1 MIFAKRNLP
10 LFSSVDTEK
19 SRDSKEQG
27 RIFCYYYCLFVCFFL
42 FPPMMVGLLWLLFSK
57 FDLKCQM
64 LNWTLLR
71 HKLFVVWF
79 FILLSLFFFFLKLC
93 CCYYT
98 HAHSLTYKNF
108 YFCAFVLL
116 PHNSLICRFIYRFF
130 IVSVIHNF
138 IDFFKRRYSLFVS
151 SERKGCGINFVFLFK
166 FLFNIFFLLW
176 T

>member
-1 MIFAKRNLP
+1 MIFY
-10 LFSSVDTEK
+10 FV
-19 SRDSKEQG
+19 
-27 RIFCYYYCLFVCFFL
+27 IFV
-42 FPPMMVGLLWLLFSK
+42 
-57 FDLKCQM
+57 
-64 LNWTLLR
+64 
-71 HKLFVVWF
+71 
-79 FILLSLFFFFLKLC
+79 FFFLKLC

-130 IVSVIHNF
+130 IVSVIYNF

-166 FLFNIFFLLW
+166 FLFHIFFFTLNIEWATLSQTDGKITINSW
-176 T
+176 ERIREDEGKRTCYERFLCNANSRAKEAERLDQISNITFHVHEIGVRWH